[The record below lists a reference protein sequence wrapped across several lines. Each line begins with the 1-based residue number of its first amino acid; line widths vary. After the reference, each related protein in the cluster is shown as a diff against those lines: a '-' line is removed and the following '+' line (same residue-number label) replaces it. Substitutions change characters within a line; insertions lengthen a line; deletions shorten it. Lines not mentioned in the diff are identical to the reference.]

1 MLNAYIHHPLGRIN
15 SAVSDPF
22 VSKPQEDSV
31 FLCDFLLLPDDSQ
44 SIRAMKVDAV
54 QIDSPGKKNS
64 SLNQF
69 NFPSFVLNVS
79 KASCIFVLRNSGIF
93 TTLLVLKCS

>member
-1 MLNAYIHHPLGRIN
+1 MLTFNCTDPTLLMLNDCIHHPLGRIN
-15 SAVSDPF
+15 SVVSDPF

-54 QIDSPGKKNS
+54 QIDSPGKKKFLFKS
-64 SLNQF
+64 
-69 NFPSFVLNVS
+69 
-79 KASCIFVLRNSGIF
+79 I
-93 TTLLVLKCS
+93 